1 MYTIET
7 EAVIIGAGVIGT
19 SIARTLSKNGV
30 ETILIDKNDF
40 IGEEVSSRN
49 SGVIHAG
56 FYYPQKS
63 LKAKFCNKG
72 NKSIYQYCR
81 ERGIYAKKT
90 GKILVSSDEKAKGAF
105 NKYSENAKAVGGDEL
120 ISINQERL
128 KELEPNINA
137 KFALLSPE
145 SGVLDVHNYI
155 KSLESDFLDSKGTVS
170 LRTEFI
176 DFINKDNLFISL
188 CKTNEEK
195 FEIKSR
201 ILIMATG
208 LYSDQ
213 FSKNNLINK
222 KNIIRTVNYSKG
234 HYFKLS
240 GKSPFNHL
248 IYPLPTK
255 YGLGIHAGF
264 DIDGSV
270 RFGPDTE
277 WTNEIDYKFNSAL
290 KDKFIKAIKD
300 YWPDLDQEKLN
311 EDYVG
316 IRPKIQKP
324 DESFADF
331 SILTN
336 KDHEIENF
344 IFLQGIESPGLTCS
358 LPVADYVYDQLNI

>member
-7 EAVIIGAGVIGT
+7 EAVVVGAGVIGI
-19 SIARTLSKNGV
+19 SIARTLAKNGI
-30 ETILIDKNDF
+30 ETILIDKNKYV
-40 IGEEVSSRN
+40 GEEVSARN

-72 NKSIYQYCR
+72 NKLIYQYCI

-90 GKILVSSDEKAKGAF
+90 GKILVSSDEKAHGAF
-105 NKYSENAKAVGGDEL
+105 AKYQENAKAVGGDEL
-120 ISINQERL
+120 ISITKDRL
-128 KELEPNINA
+128 KELEPNINV
-137 KFALLSPE
+137 KYGLLSPE

-170 LRTEFI
+170 LRTEFM
-176 DFINKDNLFISL
+176 DFKYKDNFFISI
-188 CKTNEEK
+188 CRTNDEK
-195 FEIKSR
+195 FNIKSR

-213 FSKNNLINK
+213 FAKSHMINNKDLVK
-222 KNIIRTVNYSKG
+222 KVNYSKG

-240 GKSPFNHL
+240 GKSPFKHL

-277 WTNEIDYKFNSAL
+277 WTNVIDYKFNSEL
-290 KDKFIKAIKD
+290 KSKFIKAIRE
-300 YWPDLDQEKLN
+300 YWPELDPKKLN
-311 EDYVG
+311 VDYVG

-324 DESFADF
+324 SEKFADF
-331 SILTN
+331 SILDS
-336 KDHEIENF
+336 KHHGLENF
-344 IFLQGIESPGLTCS
+344 IFLQGIESPGLTSS
-358 LPVADYVYDQLNI
+358 LPIANYVYSKLSV